1 MIKDDLEQYNELSYY
16 TLEHP
21 DKKYFIHQHIV
32 DAYTAQKADEN
43 TRPIAITFALV
54 GLYLHVE
61 KNYSGKQ
68 VQIAHVRMSK
78 NKKVWP
84 DTKLPEKRG
93 DITIS
98 KVLNTTPGTERDLM
112 IKGWCISVW
121 QAFEE
126 NHKAI
131 ASLVNTELKI

>member
-1 MIKDDLEQYNELSYY
+1 MINDDLEQYNELSYY
-16 TLEHP
+16 TLGHP
-21 DKKYFIHQHIV
+21 DKKYFIHQHLV

-43 TRPIAITFALV
+43 TKPIAITFALV
-54 GLYLHVE
+54 GLYLYVE

-78 NKKVWP
+78 YKKVWS
-84 DTKLPEKRG
+84 DIKLPEKRG

-112 IKGWCISVW
+112 IKRWCISVW

-126 NHKAI
+126 SHKTI
-131 ASLVNTELKI
+131 TSLVNTELKI

>member
-16 TLEHP
+16 TLGHP
-21 DKKYFIHQHIV
+21 DMEYFIHQHIV

-43 TRPIAITFALV
+43 TKPIAITFALV
-54 GLYLHVE
+54 GLYLYVE

-68 VQIAHVRMSK
+68 VQIEHIRMSK

-84 DTKLPEKRG
+84 DIKLPEKRG

-98 KVLNTTPGTERDLM
+98 IVLNTTPGTERDLM
-112 IKGWCISVW
+112 IKSWCISVW

-126 NHKAI
+126 SHKTI
-131 ASLVNTELKI
+131 TSLVNTELKI

>member
-1 MIKDDLEQYNELSYY
+1 MINDDLEQYNELSYY
-16 TLEHP
+16 TLGHP

-43 TRPIAITFALV
+43 TKSIAITFALV
-54 GLYLHVE
+54 GLYLYVE

-68 VQIAHVRMSK
+68 VQIAHMTMSE

-84 DTKLPEKRG
+84 VIKLPVQRG

-98 KVLNTTPGTERDLM
+98 EVLSTTPGTERDLM
-112 IKGWCISVW
+112 IKRWCISVW
-121 QAFEE
+121 HAFGES
-126 NHKAI
+126 HKAI
-131 ASLVNTELKI
+131 ALLVNTK